1 MAPPLPPKRKWHPR
15 KATNANGSASNA
27 STAPG
32 TPTTPRSTMAQQPKR
47 PRVEQAAPAAEGTI
61 GVMNVKQMYSTSAGG
76 GEAKPF
82 STLSGK
88 LDKALLDG
96 MDKMGFEYALDTAH
110 HVDTHAD

>member
-47 PRVEQAAPAAEGTI
+47 PREQAAPAAEGTI

-96 MDKMGFEYALDTAH
+96 MDKMGFEYALGTAH